1 MKPLLMAL
9 LLTLT
14 LTLGACAT
22 DSTSTPMTEAP
33 ATQPAD
39 RTFTTAE
46 LAAYNGQNG
55 QPAYVAVDGVVY
67 DVTNNPA
74 WSGGN
79 HNGVQAGQD
88 LSRLL
93 PSSHRAD
100 MRFDRNPVVGT
111 LTD

>member
-1 MKPLLMAL
+1 MKPLLMVL

-14 LTLGACAT
+14 FTLGACAT

-33 ATQPAD
+33 TTQPVG
-39 RTFTTAE
+39 RTFTSAE
-46 LAAYNGQNG
+46 LAVFNGQNG

-88 LSRLL
+88 LTRML

-100 MRFDRNPVVGT
+100 MRFERNPIVGT
-111 LTD
+111 FVE

>member
-33 ATQPAD
+33 TTQPAD
-39 RTFTTAE
+39 RVFTTEE